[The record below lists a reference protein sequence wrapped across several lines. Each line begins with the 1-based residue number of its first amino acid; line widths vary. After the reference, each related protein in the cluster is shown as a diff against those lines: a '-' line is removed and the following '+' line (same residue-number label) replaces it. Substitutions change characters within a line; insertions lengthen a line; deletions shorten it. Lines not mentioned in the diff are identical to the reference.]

1 MSRDVVSPV
10 LVGRRG
16 ELARLRALLGRAAGG
31 GSAVALLGGEAGVGK
46 SRLVRE
52 LTGTAT
58 SLGVRVLSG
67 GCAELG
73 SAGLALA
80 PLVDVLRAVARSAP
94 AGELDRLLG
103 PARREFA
110 RLLPELDPS
119 IAAGADAEGPP
130 ARLLEHV
137 LGLITRLA
145 ARQPL
150 LLIIE
155 DLHWAD
161 RSTRDLVVFLVR
173 TLRELGV
180 LLLLTYRSDE
190 LHRRHPLRP
199 LLTAWDRAR
208 TVEHIELGRFNRD
221 EVVAQVHAIREA
233 RPGAAFASVVFERSQ
248 GNAFLVEEIVA
259 AVDGGADPG
268 ELPPS
273 LRDVLLARTETVSEP
288 AQRALQ
294 AAAAA
299 GPRVDHRLLQAVA
312 GMAETDLRGA
322 LREAVEHHLL
332 VVDDTGHGY
341 AFRHE
346 LTRDAI
352 YDDMLPGERA
362 LLHAAYG
369 EALAADP
376 ALLGDDG
383 AVAATLAHHWYAAL
397 DLPRALA
404 ASVRAGRQAAYAYA
418 SAEAGSHLERAM
430 RIWSRVPDAEAVAG
444 IDWIQLNLLSAEA
457 AWAAGDP
464 GRGLTIVDHALT
476 ATGTG
481 AEPAQRARMIERRAF
496 MLRDLGREE
505 EATTQLRE
513 ALRLLPPEPATTTR
527 AVVLASLANSIR
539 WIGPP
544 EEACALAGEAAR
556 TAAAVGATAQ
566 QAEALITLGGVSG
579 YAYGERGLGPL
590 REGIALAE
598 EHGIIDVALRGHI
611 NHADILEVLG
621 RHAAAVEGAEA
632 GIALASRLGHTRA
645 WAAML
650 GGMLAEPLIRLGR
663 WRRALDVITERLADD
678 PAGIVAYTLLMI
690 RAGLRSWQGD
700 AAGAMQDV
708 RDARLHIGADDSR
721 FTAPMLF
728 IKAEQS
734 RAAGRFA
741 EARALIRS
749 GLEGPVS
756 ALDVRYAW
764 PLTWLGTRVEAD
776 VAATGRGDSAGAERT
791 LALRTFAATNPA
803 TTPPMEAYRAMAAAE
818 VARRMGHGER
828 DAWRAAVVAAR
839 AAEEAYPLCYCLFRL
854 AEAECSGP
862 RPDPAAATATA
873 RECLFLADELRS
885 VTAADVRA
893 LAGRARLRLGPC
905 PSPAVA
911 AGPPAARGRTL
922 LTGREREV
930 LALVTEGRSNG
941 QIASALF
948 ISPKTASVHVSNILA
963 KLSVSSRTEAATTAH
978 RLGLLAAG

>member
-1 MSRDVVSPV
+1 MVSRDVVSPV
-10 LVGRRG
+10 LVGRRS
-16 ELARLRALLGRAAGG
+16 ELARLRAQLDRAAGG
-31 GSAVALLGGEAGVGK
+31 RPAVVLLGGEAGVGK

-52 LTGTAT
+52 LTRTAT
-58 SLGVRVLSG
+58 ARGVRVLSG

-73 SAGLALA
+73 GEGLALA
-80 PLVDVLRAVARSAP
+80 PLVDVLRALARSVP

-119 IAAGADAEGPP
+119 VADASAAEGSP

-173 TLRELGV
+173 TLRDLGV

-199 LLTAWDRAR
+199 LLTAWERVRA
-208 TVEHIELGRFNRD
+208 VEHVELGRFTRD
-221 EVVAQVHAIREA
+221 EVIAQLHAIRDA
-233 RPGAAFASVVFERSQ
+233 PPPVAFATVVFERSQ

-259 AVDGGADPG
+259 AVDAGADPG
-268 ELPPS
+268 DLPPS

-288 AQRALQ
+288 AQRVLR

-299 GPRVDHRLLQAVA
+299 GPRVDHRLLEAVA
-312 GMAETDLRGA
+312 GLPEADLRA
-322 LREAVEHHLL
+322 AVREAVEHHLL
-332 VVDDTGHGY
+332 VVDATGHGY

-346 LTRDAI
+346 LTRDAV
-352 YDDMLPGERA
+352 YDDMLPGERV

-369 EALAADP
+369 AALAADP

-383 AVAATLAHHWYAAL
+383 GVAATLAHHWYAAQ

-404 ASVRAGRQAAYAYA
+404 ASVRAGRQAASAYA

-430 RIWSRVPDAEAVAG
+430 QIWSRVPDAEEVAG
-444 IDWIQLNLLSAEA
+444 LDWIQLTLLSAEA

-464 GRGLTIVDHALT
+464 GRGLSIVDRAL
-476 ATGTG
+476 AAVPTG
-481 AEPAQRARMIERRAF
+481 AEPVQRARIIERRAF
-496 MLRDLGREE
+496 MLRALGREE
-505 EATTQLRE
+505 EAATELRE
-513 ALRLLPPEPATTTR
+513 ALTLLPAEPATVTR
-527 AVVLASLANSIR
+527 AVVLASLATSIR
-539 WIGPP
+539 WVGRP
-544 EEACALAGEAAR
+544 EEACAVATEAAR
-556 TAAAVGATAQ
+556 TAATVGAPAQ
-566 QAEALITLGGVSG
+566 QADALITLGSVSG
-579 YAYGERGLGPL
+579 YLHGEDGLGPL

-598 EHGIIDVALRGHI
+598 KHGIVDVALRGHI
-611 NHADILEVLG
+611 NYSDTLEMLG
-621 RHAAAVEGAEA
+621 RHAAAADSARA
-632 GIALASRLGHTRA
+632 GIALAARLGHTRS

-650 GGMLAEPLIRLGR
+650 TGTLAEPLIRLGR
-663 WRRALDVITERLADD
+663 WRQGLDVITETLADD
-678 PAGIVAYTLLMI
+678 PTGIVAYTLLLI
-690 RAGLRSWQGD
+690 RGGLRSWQGD
-700 AAGAMQDV
+700 AAGAVQDV
-708 RDARLHIGADDSR
+708 RDARRHAGRTGDAH
-721 FTAPMLF
+721 FTAPMVF
-728 IKAEQS
+728 ITSEQS
-734 RAAGRFA
+734 RAAGRHA
-741 EARALIRS
+741 EARELIRA
-749 GLEGPVS
+749 GLQRPPTV
-756 ALDVRYAW
+756 LDVRYVW
-764 PLTWLGTRVEAD
+764 PLTWLGARVEAD
-776 VAATGRGDSAGAERT
+776 IAAAGQHDPAGEERAEAL
-791 LALRTFAATNPA
+791 LALAAALPA
-803 TTPPMEAYRAMAAAE
+803 TTPPMRAYRAMAAAE
-818 VARRMGHGER
+818 AARRVRQGER
-828 DAWRAAVVAAR
+828 EAWRTAVAAAR

-862 RPDPAAATATA
+862 QPDPGAATATA
-873 RECLFLADELRS
+873 RESLLLAQELGS
-885 VTAADVRA
+885 ATADDVRA
-893 LAGRARLRLGPC
+893 LAGRARLRLEK
-905 PSPAVA
+905 
-911 AGPPAARGRTL
+911 AGPRAPGIRLR

-978 RLGLLAAG
+978 RLGLLASG

>member
-1 MSRDVVSPV
+1 VSPV
-10 LVGRRG
+10 LVGRRS

-31 GSAVALLGGEAGVGK
+31 GTAVALLGGEAGVGK

-52 LTGTAT
+52 LTRTAD

-73 SAGLALA
+73 CAGLALA
-80 PLVDVLRAVARSAP
+80 PLVDVLRAVVRTAS
-94 AGELDRLLG
+94 AGELDRLIG

-119 IAAGADAEGPP
+119 VAAESAAEGPP

-137 LGLITRLA
+137 LALITRLA

-173 TLRELGV
+173 TLPELGV

-199 LLTAWDRAR
+199 LLAAWDRAR
-208 TVEHIELGRFNRD
+208 TVEHLELGRFTRD
-221 EVVAQVHAIREA
+221 EVVAQLQAIREA
-233 RPGAAFASVVFERSQ
+233 RPPEAFATVVFERSQ

-288 AQRALQ
+288 AQRVLQ
-294 AAAAA
+294 TAAAA
-299 GPRVDHRLLQAVA
+299 GPHVAHRLLETVA
-312 GMAETDLRGA
+312 GMAEADLRGA
-322 LREAVEHHLL
+322 LREVVEHHLL

-346 LTRDAI
+346 LTRDAV
-352 YDDMLPGERA
+352 YDDMLPGERS

-369 EALAADP
+369 AALAADP

-383 AVAATLAHHWYAAL
+383 GVAATLAHHWYAAL
-397 DLPRALA
+397 DLPQALA

-418 SAEAGSHLERAM
+418 SAEAGGHLERAM
-430 RIWSRVPDAEAVAG
+430 RIWSRVPDAERVAG
-444 IDWIQLNLLSAEA
+444 IDWIQLSLLTAEA

-464 GRGLTIVDHALT
+464 GRGLSIVDHALT
-476 ATGTG
+476 TTGTG

-496 MLRDLGREE
+496 MLRDLGRED

-513 ALRLLPPEPATTTR
+513 ALALLPPEPATATR

-544 EEACALAGEAAR
+544 EEACAVAGEAAR
-556 TAAAVGATAQ
+556 TAAAVGATAV
-566 QAEALITLGGVSG
+566 QAEALITLGSVSG
-579 YAYGERGLGPL
+579 YAYGEEGLGPL

-598 EHGIIDVALRGHI
+598 EHGIVDVALRGHI

-632 GIALASRLGHTRA
+632 GIALAARLGHTRS

-650 GGMLAEPLIRLGR
+650 GGMLAEPMIRLGR
-663 WRRALDVITERLADD
+663 WRPALDVITKRLAGD
-678 PAGIVAYTLLMI
+678 PTGIVAYTLLMI
-690 RAGLRSWQGD
+690 RGGLRSWQGD

-708 RDARLHIGADDSR
+708 RDARRHIGAGDAR
-721 FTAPMLF
+721 FTAPMVF

-734 RAAGRFA
+734 RAAGRYA
-741 EARALIRS
+741 EARALIRA
-749 GLEGPVS
+749 GLEPPMT
-756 ALDVRYAW
+756 ALDVRFAW
-764 PLTWLGTRVEAD
+764 SLIWLGARVEAD
-776 VAATGRGDSAGAERT
+776 VAAAGHDDSAGAERAY
-791 LALRTFAATNPA
+791 ALRTLAATNPA
-803 TTPPMEAYRAMAAAE
+803 ATPPMRAYRAMAAAE
-818 VARRMGHGER
+818 AARRVRHGER
-828 DAWRAAVVAAR
+828 DAWGAAVAAAR
-839 AAEEAYPLCYCLFRL
+839 AAEEAYLLCYCLFRL
-854 AEAECSGP
+854 AEAQCRGP
-862 RPDPAAATATA
+862 RPDPGTATATA
-873 RECLFLADELRS
+873 RECLRLADELES
-885 VTAADVRA
+885 VTAADVRT
-893 LAGRARLRLGPC
+893 LAASARLRLGP
-905 PSPAVA
+905 SPTVA
-911 AGPPAARGRTL
+911 AEPPAARDQAR

-978 RLGLLAAG
+978 RLGLLATG